1 MRITNI
7 RDHAKSDQ
15 HFHAMN
21 LFKRDLAKAS
31 GKSTVSYVPIARAL
45 SVMSEEER
53 VILRYK
59 FDIAY
64 FVATEQLAFKK
75 YPKLCELESRH
86 GVKLGASYR
95 NVNACKEFIHLFAES
110 GRQQPNAMVTNAHFF
125 SLLMDGSTDASN
137 HDNELILVQWCDTN
151 SSDEKVQPRLSF
163 LTVHQPQSVNAEGLF
178 ASLEY
183 GLKCLGIPS
192 LSRQTCSQ
200 LVGIATDGASANI
213 ARGGLRGLVENEINW
228 IFWMWCL
235 AHCLELAI
243 KDALRGSFFDSIDE
257 MLLCLYYIYEKSPK
271 KCRELESVVA
281 DLRECFEFDDNGVK
295 PVRSCGLR
303 WVSYKISA
311 MKGVLSKYG
320 AYAAH
325 TAQLTEDNTV
335 KATDRAK
342 LKGYLKKWINA
353 KYVLGCALFID
364 LLTPCSIFS
373 KAMQSD
379 SLDIVGALTCLI
391 LTVKETDRLKTKP
404 FLLFYSEQDCFGG
417 C

>member
-1 MRITNI
+1 M
-7 RDHAKSDQ
+7 
-15 HFHAMN
+15 
-21 LFKRDLAKAS
+21 
-31 GKSTVSYVPIARAL
+31 
-45 SVMSEEER
+45 
-53 VILRYK
+53 
-59 FDIAY
+59 
-64 FVATEQLAFKK
+64 
-75 YPKLCELESRH
+75 
-86 GVKLGASYR
+86 
-95 NVNACKEFIHLFAES
+95 
-110 GRQQPNAMVTNAHFF
+110 
-125 SLLMDGSTDASN
+125 
-137 HDNELILVQWCDTN
+137 
-151 SSDEKVQPRLSF
+151 
-163 LTVHQPQSVNAEGLF
+163 
-178 ASLEY
+178 
-183 GLKCLGIPS
+183 KCLGIPS
-192 LSRQTCSQ
+192 LSRKTCSQ
-200 LVGIATDGASANI
+200 LVGIVTDGASANI

-235 AHCLELAI
+235 AHRLELAI

-257 MLLCLYYIYEKSPK
+257 MLLRLYYIYEKSPK

-281 DLRECFEFDDNGVK
+281 DLQECFEFDDNGVT
-295 PVRSCGLR
+295 PVRSCGSR

-311 MKGVLSKYG
+311 MKRVLSKYG

-391 LTVKETDRLKTKP
+391 STVKETDRRKTKP
-404 FLLFYSEQDCFGG
+404 LSQWPSCSSTLSKIALEDAEHVYQCQRLEQFSEAVVTLVRYSVITHAHCHITVMMLRHYGHVVLLLVYISMQFYYFVGSR
-417 C
+417 